1 MTPSFPTRGSSD
13 LVIAQ
18 HGDRQALEAAVR
30 LPRMA
35 ERAIELV
42 GAALLL
48 ALRLHV
54 AVTAGAST
62 SEFIEFGIGALRRRR
77 VAGRTRHAGG
87 GLGTTLRVFG
97 NLLAADFGRIGAVK
111 IGRASCRGRV
121 CQYVSIS

>member
-1 MTPSFPTRGSSD
+1 
-13 LVIAQ
+13 
-18 HGDRQALEAAVR
+18 
-30 LPRMA
+30 MA

-62 SEFIEFGIGALRRRR
+62 SEFIEFGIGALCRRR

-87 GLGTTLRVFG
+87 GLGTTLSVFG
-97 NLLAADFGRIGAVK
+97 NLLAADLGRIGRSAA
-111 IGRASCRGRV
+111 RRV
-121 CQYVSIS
+121 GKEWVIQWRSRWSPYH

>member
-1 MTPSFPTRGSSD
+1 
-13 LVIAQ
+13 
-18 HGDRQALEAAVR
+18 
-30 LPRMA
+30 MA

-97 NLLAADFGRIGAVK
+97 NLLAADFGRIGAVLLARLPGFGVVDVSRHLCVDAAVADHRCQPLLDATLL
-111 IGRASCRGRV
+111 IGFDATRV
-121 CQYVSIS
+121 IEL